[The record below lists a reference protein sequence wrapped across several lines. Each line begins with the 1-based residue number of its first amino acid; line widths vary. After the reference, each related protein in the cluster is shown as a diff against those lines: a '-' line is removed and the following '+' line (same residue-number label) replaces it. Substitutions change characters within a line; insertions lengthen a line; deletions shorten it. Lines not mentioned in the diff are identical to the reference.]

1 MSFIKESKNA
11 YKQVQENHI
20 AIAMGKMLDD
30 EGSMILN
37 QLEELERAIKMI
49 RDYVGTDYEKQ
60 LPAWVQSKV
69 TLGSDYISTVGNYLS
84 SKNEKVTEQAI
95 KEEVDLEETSLT
107 SIHKMKEDGKTA
119 EEIAKELKLNAG
131 LVKKILGEEVELKE
145 FTDVMLAA
153 LKKEY
158 DPLKGKTITTSQYQQ
173 LKNILLKLQDGDLE
187 KLQKQNI
194 PFASTG
200 AGSILRVRKSPVK
213 ITNIKVPGLE
223 GMAEEIK
230 VDKPAIIKSLQDRL
244 KKLQSDPDHGG
255 KKDMIAYVQSKIKM
269 IQSKK
274 EEKQIAE
281 ANEEKLSDQA
291 KKQGLE
297 YYGFGRYGKDKTV
310 THKSVNGNLQAL
322 PKDQQTKADDK
333 ESKPEK
339 VDTVTDLKNTADQVG
354 FDDLNI
360 NDDEK
365 NIYFTREFDPT
376 LYDED
381 DVKDEYNNIV
391 KMLNKKGIKYK
402 PNFDQDVE
410 IDNDQEYMQ
419 INFSVKKEEV
429 KLTENNSE
437 DLYKK
442 LGWNLNNKTYGAT
455 LTHSKH
461 GVIEVDRYG
470 EWHHKPKNI
479 NSISTVA
486 YKPLAFGKNNDLSK
500 YISSLKEETELKPV
514 PSLEDSAK
522 KHNVDI
528 EALKKQLEKG
538 VKVESEHTDDIKV
551 AEKIALAHLDERP
564 DYYEQIDKLEKKPVE
579 KVEEVKEPTGDL
591 KDACW
596 TGYVAIGTKMKN
608 GKRVPN
614 CVPKSEAY
622 KGAKAVVE
630 NAFKKLKEKK

>member
-37 QLEELERAIKMI
+37 QLEELERAIEMI
-49 RDYVGTDYEKQ
+49 RTYIGADYEKQ

-95 KEEVDLEETSLT
+95 KEEFDLEETSLAA
-107 SIHKMKEDGKTA
+107 IHKMKEDGKTT

-145 FTDVMLAA
+145 FTDAMLAA

-173 LKNILLKLQDGDLE
+173 LKNILIKLQDGDLE

-223 GMAEEIK
+223 NMAEETTFWWHDGK
-230 VDKPAIIKSLQDRL
+230 TGYVKAGYDNKELLAWL
-244 KKLQSDPDHGG
+244 KK
-255 KKDMIAYVQSKIKM
+255 
-269 IQSKK
+269 
-274 EEKQIAE
+274 
-281 ANEEKLSDQA
+281 
-291 KKQGLE
+291 
-297 YYGFGRYGKDKTV
+297 
-310 THKSVNGNLQAL
+310 NGY
-322 PKDQQTKADDK
+322 
-333 ESKPEK
+333 KPEK
-339 VDTVTDLKNTADQVG
+339 DIKEEEPKVKKQKDQTNNIPQNIEPAAAGGANTQIGLSMGEETLPVMSGSDFLGYNVKYKVKKSDQMISV
-354 FDDLNI
+354 FWSK
-360 NDDEK
+360 EK
-365 NIYFTREFDPT
+365 NLAQKF
-376 LYDED
+376 LD
-381 DVKDEYNNIV
+381 DI
-391 KMLNKKGIKYK
+391 KKTGGNGI
-402 PNFDQDVE
+402 
-410 IDNDQEYMQ
+410 I
-419 INFSVKKEEV
+419 
-429 KLTENNSE
+429 T
-437 DLYKK
+437 
-442 LGWNLNNKTYGAT
+442 A
-455 LTHSKH
+455 
-461 GVIEVDRYG
+461 
-470 EWHHKPKNI
+470 
-479 NSISTVA
+479 
-486 YKPLAFGKNNDLSK
+486 
-500 YISSLKEETELKPV
+500 KEETELKPV

-522 KHNVDI
+522 KHNVDV
-528 EALKKQLEKG
+528 ETLKKQLEKG
-538 VKVESEHTDDIKV
+538 IEIEKEHTKDDKV
-551 AEKIALAHLDERP
+551 AEKIALAHIDERP
-564 DYYEQIDKLEKKPVE
+564 DYYIQIDKLEKKPVE

-596 TGYVAIGTKMKN
+596 TGYVAVGTKMKN

-622 KGAKAVVE
+622 KGAKAIVE